1 MWHKQVLEVT
11 LEGQQSVREVH
22 LQDEGFGPMEET
34 GVQVIMMGHTTLT
47 CQRHSTQSSL
57 NTAQSSHFYTSHKL
71 VLST

>member
-47 CQRHSTQSSL
+47 CQGHS
-57 NTAQSSHFYTSHKL
+57 AQSS
-71 VLST
+71 

>member
-47 CQRHSTQSSL
+47 CQRHS
-57 NTAQSSHFYTSHKL
+57 AQSSETLLKL
-71 VLST
+71 VVPTLVIS